1 MWQRVWDWAH
11 ISIVSEDDLHGYMIS
26 DAWCVICDSYL
37 VFSSRELFGKVI
49 YLWRCTVI
57 ASLFLAII
65 KKLYMIKSVYIFTKI
80 GLAYSLISMIF
91 STTILRNTLTSFF
104 SLKPRDVLV
113 WIPFYYLQI
122 CLVKEH
128 ALKFFKLKVIPY
140 RKTEFLHKVVNINI
154 NIICDNYFHMTRI
167 SSDRKQ
173 TVCNI
178 KSKLQYWVLGL
189 VLVSWSWV
197 LGL

>member
-37 VFSSRELFGKVI
+37 VFSSRELFGTVT
-49 YLWRCTVI
+49 YLWTCTVI
-57 ASLFLAII
+57 ASFFLAII
-65 KKLYMIKSVYIFTKI
+65 KKLHMIKSVYIFTKI

-91 STTILRNTLTSFF
+91 STTILRNTFTSFF

-122 CLVKEH
+122 CLLKEY

-140 RKTEFLHKVVNINI
+140 KKTEFLHKVVNINI
-154 NIICDNYFHMTRI
+154 NIICDNFFHMARI
-167 SSDRKQ
+167 NSDRKQ

-178 KSKLQYWVLGL
+178 KPILQYWILGL